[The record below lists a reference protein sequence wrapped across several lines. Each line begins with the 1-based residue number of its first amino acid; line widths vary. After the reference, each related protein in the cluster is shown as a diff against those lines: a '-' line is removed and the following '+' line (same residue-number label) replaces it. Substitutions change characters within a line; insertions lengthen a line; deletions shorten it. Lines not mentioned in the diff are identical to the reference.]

1 MSLVLLDK
9 KEKTAILTLNAPDSL
24 NAMSEDMAKEFS
36 SAIDAVRSYSEIRSL
51 ILTGAGRAFSAGGD
65 LDMLLAKTKLSESEN
80 ENRMLSF
87 YHSFL
92 KLRTLDIP
100 TIAAINGHA
109 IGAGLCVAIGCDIRI
124 GATGAKFGFT
134 FTKLG
139 LHPGM
144 GATYLLREVVGA
156 GAASLLLLT
165 GRVIESNEALRI
177 GLVSQISDDPLE
189 IAIEISKEIESCGPL
204 ATKQLL
210 LSLREPP
217 SNLKDALAREAK
229 AQSVNYGS
237 SEFLEGVNATK
248 EKRRPN
254 WG

>member
-1 MSLVLLDK
+1 
-9 KEKTAILTLNAPDSL
+9 
-24 NAMSEDMAKEFS
+24 
-36 SAIDAVRSYSEIRSL
+36 
-51 ILTGAGRAFSAGGD
+51 
-65 LDMLLAKTKLSESEN
+65 MLLAKTKLSESEN
-80 ENRMLSF
+80 QKRMLSF
-87 YHSFL
+87 YDSFL
-92 KLRTLDIP
+92 KLRSLDIP

-109 IGAGLCVAIGCDIRI
+109 IGAGLCVATGCDIRV
-124 GATGAKFGFT
+124 GAPGAKFGFT

-156 GAASLLLLT
+156 SAASLLLLT

-177 GLVSQISDDPLE
+177 GLISQISDAPLE
-189 IAIEISKEIESCGPL
+189 TAFEISKEIESCGPL

-210 LSLREPP
+210 LSLREPS

-229 AQSVNYGS
+229 AQGVNYGS

-248 EKRRPN
+248 EKRRAN